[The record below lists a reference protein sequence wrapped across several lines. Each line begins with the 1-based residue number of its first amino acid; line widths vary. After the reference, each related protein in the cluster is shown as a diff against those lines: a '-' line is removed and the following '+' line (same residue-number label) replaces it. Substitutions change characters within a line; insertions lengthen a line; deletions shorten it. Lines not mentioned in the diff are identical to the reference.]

1 MKKHFPQYIS
11 GYNLSYYSNL
21 SYVGDKTIWKT
32 AKEHFKSQG
41 KGTINLEICCAG
53 CYTK

>member
-11 GYNLSYYSNL
+11 GHNLSYYLNL

-32 AKEHFKSQG
+32 AKAHLKSQV
-41 KGTINLEICCAG
+41 KGTINLELCCTG
-53 CYTK
+53 FYTV